1 VDLCIDHANLDEIMT
16 VVEGH
21 AEWESR
27 SLSPPVDGAGLKADA
42 GGTSQSGG
50 GSVAMP
56 SIGAG
61 ERKPMTRIVRRCVDV
76 VVSGVVLL
84 LTLPI
89 LLLAALALKLA
100 SPGDPVIVRD
110 IRLGSRGKPFEML
123 RLRTEDS
130 DHRATSLGRILRS
143 CSIDELPR
151 WWNVLR
157 GDMSIVGPR
166 PSDPERDVPEPDA
179 DRSDEVP
186 PGLTGTWSTRRR
198 AS

>member
-1 VDLCIDHANLDEIMT
+1 
-16 VVEGH
+16 
-21 AEWESR
+21 
-27 SLSPPVDGAGLKADA
+27 
-42 GGTSQSGG
+42 
-50 GSVAMP
+50 MP

-61 ERKPMTRIVRRCVDV
+61 GRNPMTRIARRCVDV

-84 LTLPI
+84 LTSPI
-89 LLLAALALKLA
+89 LLIAALTLKFA
-100 SPGDPVIVRD
+100 SPRDPVIVREV
-110 IRLGSRGKPFEML
+110 RLGRRGEPFEML
-123 RLRTEDS
+123 GLRTEDS
-130 DHRATSLGRILRS
+130 DHRVTALGRILRS

-166 PSDPERDVPEPDA
+166 PSDPSSDVPEPDA
-179 DRSDEVP
+179 DRSHEVP